1 MISNVQEKELDLEN
15 SVLIVKVY
23 NLILVLHI
31 DAIAIQLAHPC
42 LMGRFCSQLKQAQLS
57 LLWLLLSRGTNPL

>member
-15 SVLIVKVY
+15 SVLIVKVC

-31 DAIAIQLAHPC
+31 GAICYSISSYLSVGQVLFPVKAGLAFFA
-42 LMGRFCSQLKQAQLS
+42 LVTSKQED
-57 LLWLLLSRGTNPL
+57 

>member
-1 MISNVQEKELDLEN
+1 MGMISNVQEKELDLEN

-31 DAIAIQLAHPC
+31 DVICYSISSSLSDGQVLFPVKAGSAFFALVT
-42 LMGRFCSQLKQAQLS
+42 SKQ
-57 LLWLLLSRGTNPL
+57 RD